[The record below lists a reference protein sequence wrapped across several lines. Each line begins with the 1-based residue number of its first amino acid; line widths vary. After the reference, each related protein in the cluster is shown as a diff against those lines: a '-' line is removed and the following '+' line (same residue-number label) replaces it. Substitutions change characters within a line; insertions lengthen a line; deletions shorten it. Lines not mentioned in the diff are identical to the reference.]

1 MSSLSIYDLGLL
13 ALREAIRRG
22 ADEAEVYIVKT
33 KSIEA
38 TIQNNKLSGAST
50 IRDGGIGLRVAIGK
64 KIGFSATN
72 KLESLILTSI
82 ADKAVSI
89 AKASREDPDWKGF
102 PQPQKYVV
110 PKNIFSSQLAEADE
124 ESVLEK
130 AELLMENILRDKRIK
145 IIYGTISV
153 TKTSIAVL
161 NTNGL
166 MNIQHLTSSIVV
178 AETVA
183 NEAGYTTPVVAEIDH
198 SRTSFPNIKKLA
210 DKLVEE
216 TLSCLKPV
224 GFEPGYYPVILETP
238 ALESL
243 FTYTLFRALSGDNI
257 VRGRSPYKDKI
268 GELVASEKLTLID
281 DGLYN
286 QGLFTAI
293 FDDEGIPMST
303 KTLIKNGV
311 LKGFLFN
318 YYWALK
324 YNTESTGNA
333 RRRSYNSTP
342 SISPTNIIIESGDA
356 SIEEIIR
363 ETKKGLIV
371 KDFQGAHSS
380 NPETGEYS
388 VVATPAW
395 AIINGELKPVK
406 NVMISGKIYDDLKR
420 IDMIGNETYKW
431 IHLWSPIIRFEN
443 IRVVSR

>member
-1 MSSLSIYDLGLL
+1 MSSLNIYDLGLL

-22 ADEAEVYIVKT
+22 ADEAEAYIVKT

-38 TIQNNKLSGAST
+38 TIQNNKLSEAST
-50 IRDGGIGLRVAIGK
+50 IRDGGIGLRIAIGK

-72 KLESLILTSI
+72 KLESSILMSI

-89 AKASREDPDWKGF
+89 AKASRDDPDWRGF

-130 AELLMENILRDKRIK
+130 AELLMENILRDERIR
-145 IIYGTISV
+145 IVYGTVSV

-166 MNIQHLTSSIVV
+166 VNIQHLTSSIVV
-178 AETVA
+178 VEAVA
-183 NEAGYTTPVVAEIDH
+183 NEAGYTTPIITEIDH
-198 SRTSFPNIKKLA
+198 SRTSFPNIRKLA

-224 GFEPGYYPVILETP
+224 SFEPGYYPVILETP

-243 FTYTLFRALSGDNI
+243 FSYTLFRALSGDNV
-257 VRGRSPYKDKI
+257 VRGRSPYRDKVGKLI
-268 GELVASEKLTLID
+268 ASEKLTLID
-281 DGLYN
+281 DGLYS

-293 FDDEGIPMST
+293 FDDEGVPMST
-303 KTLIKNGV
+303 KTLIEDGV
-311 LKGFLFN
+311 LRGFLFN
-318 YYWALK
+318 HYWALK
-324 YNTESTGNA
+324 YGTESTGNA
-333 RRRSYNSTP
+333 YRGSYDSTP
-342 SISPTNIIIESGDA
+342 SITPTNIIIKSGDA
-356 SIEEIIR
+356 SVEEMIR
-363 ETKKGLIV
+363 ETKKGLIIR
-371 KDFQGAHSS
+371 DFQGAHSS

-388 VVATPAW
+388 IVATPAW
-395 AIINGELKPVK
+395 AIINGEIKPVK
-406 NVMISGKIYDDLKR
+406 NVMISGRIYDDLMK
-420 IDMIGNETYKW
+420 IDVVGKETYKW
-431 IHLWSPIIRFEN
+431 IHLWSPMIRFEN